1 MKNNFCRSVISP
13 DNIYLCLQRVAQ
25 LGVHDEGRPLVGAL
39 DGGEGALHLVAL
51 QVRVP
56 HPLDDP
62 AVLVAGVG
70 RLPELDLRG
79 ERASSISYVQCSCE
93 CDVSIQS

>member
-1 MKNNFCRSVISP
+1 M
-13 DNIYLCLQRVAQ
+13 AQ
-25 LGVHDEGRPLVGAL
+25 LGVHDERRPLVGAL

-70 RLPELDLRG
+70 RLPELDL
-79 ERASSISYVQCSCE
+79 ERASSISYIHSSCE
-93 CDVSIQS
+93 WAVSISKSK